1 MITACECWVFEH
13 MQVIHSRHLNIFDT
27 FDGCEK
33 LHLVVVTFSLS
44 SLTCGLVA
52 LSFCTLSTP
61 PHLLP
66 APHLQLRVA
75 PSFPPSLPPFISHC
89 SLQPIWPRA
98 AQPRA
103 AFEEPIRW
111 RLTSPLFACLGSAH
125 GTVKRKTRS
134 LRGEIFAKLLYL
146 FVFSS
151 WFPFEAFSNLEWMM
165 SFRFD

>member
-1 MITACECWVFEH
+1 M
-13 MQVIHSRHLNIFDT
+13 
-27 FDGCEK
+27 
-33 LHLVVVTFSLS
+33 VVNSCTWLLSLS
-44 SLTCGLVA
+44 VFSYLWTGCPELLYSLN
-52 LSFCTLSTP
+52 P

-66 APHLQLRVA
+66 APHLQHRAA
-75 PSFPPSLPPFISHC
+75 PSFLPSLPPFISHC

-125 GTVKRKTRS
+125 GTVKRKNLS

-151 WFPFEAFSNLEWMM
+151 WFEAFSNVEWMM
-165 SFRFD
+165 SYRFD

>member
-1 MITACECWVFEH
+1 MSSI
-13 MQVIHSRHLNIFDT
+13 VIILTYLAKIGFWRTRWLWT
-27 FDGCEK
+27 VAPGCC
-33 LHLVVVTFSLS
+33 HFQSFFSYLWTGCPE
-44 SLTCGLVA
+44 LLY
-52 LSFCTLSTP
+52 

-66 APHLQLRVA
+66 SPHLQHRAA
-75 PSFPPSLPPFISHC
+75 PSFPTSLPPFISHC
-89 SLQPIWPRA
+89 SLQPIWPLA

-125 GTVKRKTRS
+125 GTVKRKTLS

-151 WFPFEAFSNLEWMM
+151 WFHFEAFSNVEWMM